1 MLHVAC
7 CVLCAVCVACTHPER
22 HWHWTSPDTI
32 RSRPKCEKAVG
43 NSLNKSECYSLIA
56 LWMLRM
62 LWILRM
68 LRILYEHCE
77 CLVLIARPLRQAKR
91 FCCCGLFGCQSHCRT
106 VPQSHCRTVALSI
119 CPTVHMHSCL
129 GLIKLPVCQLNR
141 TAWNSSK
148 SWRILRGICNAC
160 NVSLRYRY
168 SYTAS
173 ATPTAAYINVFLL
186 DRPRRSTALRCV
198 ALRYGA
204 RLGNCSSLTGPCALE
219 QGKGRRERGREGER
233 EERGG
238 VTAEAQSNGAPH
250 GWLNCSNIVW
260 AVPPRSQY
268 ANPQHP
274 PSTDVDPW

>member
-1 MLHVAC
+1 MNTVNVAN
-7 CVLCAVCVACTHPER
+7 T
-22 HWHWTSPDTI
+22 
-32 RSRPKCEKAVG
+32 
-43 NSLNKSECYSLIA
+43 
-56 LWMLRM
+56 LWALRM
-62 LWILRM
+62 FSGD
-68 LRILYEHCE
+68 CE
-77 CLVLIARPLRQAKR
+77 APWQAKR

-106 VPQSHCRTVALSI
+106 VPLSI

-141 TAWNSSK
+141 IAWNSSK

-173 ATPTAAYINVFLL
+173 ATVSATTSATASAAYINVFLL

-204 RLGNCSSLTGPCALE
+204 RLGNCSSLTGPCVLE
-219 QGKGRRERGREGER
+219 QGQGQGEGGEER
-233 EERGG
+233 EGG
-238 VTAEAQSNGAPH
+238 VTAKAQSNGAPH

-260 AVPPRSQY
+260 GVPPRSQY
-268 ANPQHP
+268 ANPQP